1 MKYFCTY
8 TLLVFSLISPLTV
21 RAEEVARPV
30 ENLQT
35 LVAMAISSNPE
46 LKSSESRWQMFT
58 GKARQAGALDDPMFM
73 VKMQNMP
80 VRNPLL
86 FNKDAQSAMVVGVSQ
101 QLPFWGKRDLRKKI
115 ALYEADSYKWA
126 FEERKRE
133 LSRMVRESC
142 YKLWAVDR
150 ELEIVDQNLHL
161 LGDFVTLTGLKY
173 SVGQGLQQDIYKAG
187 LEKSKMVEM
196 QIALQQQRKSLEAN
210 INYLLYRPGN
220 TPVGPIA
227 DFTMPRITLSAAQ
240 LNEIALDR
248 RPQVKSLGSL
258 VEKGAASRRLAGKE
272 NYPDLNLSFE
282 YMFRQPVSTE
292 MATDPGNNMFSVGVA
307 FNLPVWREKRQA
319 MVAESLAETAMSTD
333 ELNALKNNISY
344 TINQTLSEL
353 ERIEKTVALYREG
366 IIPQARQSVESAL
379 TAYRVGKVDFLT
391 VLDARMTLFNYQRQR
406 YEAEA
411 DYMIK
416 IAELETAIGSELPET
431 TGNQQTSDAAQSVSQ
446 DQKHQLHPARM
457 TGRNHHIE

>member
-1 MKYFCTY
+1 MKNFCKN
-8 TLLVFSLISPLTV
+8 TLLIISLLLPLTA
-21 RAEEVARPV
+21 RAEELKQPV
-30 ENLQT
+30 ENLT
-35 LVAMAISSNPE
+35 SLISTAISNNPE
-46 LKSSESRWQMFT
+46 LKSSESRWQMFA
-58 GKARQAGALDDPMFM
+58 GKAGQAGALDDPMFM

-80 VRNPLL
+80 VRNPLV
-86 FNKDAQSAMVVGVSQ
+86 FNKDPQSAMVVGVSQ

-133 LSRMVRESC
+133 LSRMVRES
-142 YKLWAVDR
+142 YFKLWAVDR
-150 ELEIVDQNLHL
+150 ELEIVDRNLHL

-173 SVGQGLQQDIYKAG
+173 SVGQGVQQDIYKAG

-196 QIALQQQRKSLEAN
+196 QIALQQQRKSLEAS

-227 DFTMPRITLSAAQ
+227 DFTMPRIALGAAQ
-240 LNEIALDR
+240 LNDIALDR
-248 RPQVKSLGSL
+248 RAQVKSLGSL

-282 YMFRQPVSTE
+282 YMFRQPVTSG

-353 ERIEKTVALYREG
+353 ERLNKTVALYREG
-366 IIPQARQSVESAL
+366 IIPQARQSLESAL
-379 TAYRVGKVDFLT
+379 TGYRVGKVDFLT
-391 VLDARMTLFNYQRQR
+391 VLDGRMTLFNYQRQL

-411 DYMIK
+411 EYMIK
-416 IAELETAIGSELPET
+416 IAELETAIGSDLPET
-431 TGNQQTSDAAQSVSQ
+431 SDNQPASAFAVPGHSGVQ
-446 DQKHQLHPARM
+446 DPKTAIA
-457 TGRNHHIE
+457 TGRNEQQ